1 MVELKEQELDLGI
14 LTDWCL
20 WDWHEDTDYQLTDS
34 EIEWLPTLFM
44 QDDMRFDYNQWKQ
57 TWSKKSCTIF
67 AAIWAISD
75 LWNYCFPL
83 SEIKEYND
91 LSYECWRVEWK
102 GWYTKKAIEMAC
114 KKWNKDHPDMP
125 VVFYSVL
132 ASDDNKVN
140 RILDKNYDFNISFNY
155 TKDYVF
161 DLNENMEIDR
171 AIKDNKVLI
180 SHAVCQIKK
189 DWCKQ
194 VKDNYAW
201 SKKQYYKVNVS
212 NKDLSNA
219 WILHYWWFVILKV
232 AECNLWELK
241 RMERVKTD
249 CLNACEYNSRL
260 RHSTNDKVLKNKL
273 HNLNEYIRN
282 NNLKYIEKETERLR
296 KEI

>member
-1 MVELKEQELDLGI
+1 MTELKEEELDLDV
-14 LTDWCL
+14 LVDWCE

-34 EIEWLPTLFM
+34 EVEWLPTLFM
-44 QDDMRFDYNQWKQ
+44 QDDMRFDYNQWQ
-57 TWSKKSCTIF
+57 QSWSKKSCTIF

-75 LWNYCFPL
+75 LWNYRFPL
-83 SEIKEYND
+83 SEIKEYD
-91 LSYECWRVEWK
+91 ELSYECWRVEWK

-125 VVFYSVL
+125 VVYYSVL

-140 RILDKNYDFNISFNY
+140 RIIDKNYDFNISFNY
-155 TKDYVF
+155 TKDYVL

-171 AIKDNKVLI
+171 AEKNTKTLVW
-180 SHAVCQIKK
+180 HAVCQIKK

-201 SKKQYYKVNVS
+201 SKSQYYKVNVS

-219 WILHYWWFVILKV
+219 WILHYRWYVILKV

-241 RMERVKTD
+241 RMERVKVA
-249 CLNACEYNSRL
+249 CLNACEYNSKL
-260 RHSTNDKVLKNKL
+260 REATNDKKLKNML
-273 HNLNEYIRN
+273 HEVNEYIRN
-282 NNLKYIEKETERLR
+282 NNLKYIEKETEKLR